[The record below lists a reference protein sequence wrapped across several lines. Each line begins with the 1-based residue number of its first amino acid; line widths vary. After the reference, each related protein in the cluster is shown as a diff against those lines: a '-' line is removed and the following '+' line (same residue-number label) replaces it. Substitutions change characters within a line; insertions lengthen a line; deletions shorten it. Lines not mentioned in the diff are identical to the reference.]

1 MKYLLSAYDM
11 PGTILRVRGIAVN
24 KANKSLCCYEGDTEE
39 ERETDNKQT
48 SKFCTY
54 YQILVSAVEKYQADN
69 EDGKT
74 E

>member
-1 MKYLLSAYDM
+1 MKVTLKRK
-11 PGTILRVRGIAVN
+11 G
-24 KANKSLCCYEGDTEE
+24 
-39 ERETDNKQT
+39 ETDNKQT

-69 EDGKT
+69 GDGKT